1 MPTRPPRL
9 AKLGFR
15 AAHAACPAFV
25 FARAFLPTPMTWLL
39 MSGREPG
46 FIAGDA
52 APASKQQC
60 GYLWSATHRDALVG
74 RHQRRPSTV
83 LGCVGAPASCLRCPA
98 EIAPG
103 GGVPRLGRR
112 VSQEGGARVIL
123 EASHDAGSPTQPKTV
138 DGRRW

>member
-1 MPTRPPRL
+1 MPRWCFRPNSAVRLRRTAPAARRSHSWRAIVPTRPELAMPMATFGSSAAVLVL

-60 GYLWSATHRDALVG
+60 GYLWSAAHRDALIG

-83 LGCVGAPASCLRCPA
+83 LGCVGEPAS
-98 EIAPG
+98 
-103 GGVPRLGRR
+103 
-112 VSQEGGARVIL
+112 
-123 EASHDAGSPTQPKTV
+123 
-138 DGRRW
+138 